1 MSASLA
7 SALDAL
13 ARPLPPS
20 LLQHRAAQ
28 SHSRSRGHFDFLNTH
43 SHTTPRAGC
52 TLPVTAAAAPKAAAA
67 MSVAAASEGR
77 QEAMASVAAPGDGVP
92 RGAID
97 VPPRLL
103 MGPGP

>member
-1 MSASLA
+1 
-7 SALDAL
+7 
-13 ARPLPPS
+13 
-20 LLQHRAAQ
+20 
-28 SHSRSRGHFDFLNTH
+28 
-43 SHTTPRAGC
+43 
-52 TLPVTAAAAPKAAAA
+52 